1 VSVAG
6 QKIMIS
12 VGPRVRCTRAK
23 SQTGFS
29 LLEMLAATAIVAGT
43 LAPALAVM
51 RDAMAI
57 SREAVQRNLVSNYA
71 VQVLEGQA
79 ALSMQNWSN
88 GTVTG
93 NFASDGY
100 STIKYAATR
109 SDAVASGGLV
119 NRLMHIQVTAY
130 EDKDADSV
138 ADSNE
143 LKVTVRTKIAKMSNY
158 TNAPN

>member
-1 VSVAG
+1 
-6 QKIMIS
+6 MIS
-12 VGPRVRCTRAK
+12 VAARSTDRRTRGQ
-23 SQTGFS
+23 SGFS

-57 SREAVQRNLVSNYA
+57 SREAVQRNLISNYA

-79 ALSMQNWSN
+79 ALAMQNWSN
-88 GTVTG
+88 GTVSG

-100 STIKYAATR
+100 TTIKYTAVR

-143 LKVTVRTKIAKMSNY
+143 LKVSVRTKVAKMTNY

>member
-1 VSVAG
+1 MR
-6 QKIMIS
+6 MIS
-12 VGPRVRCTRAK
+12 VAARSTDRRTRGQ
-23 SQTGFS
+23 SGFS

-57 SREAVQRNLVSNYA
+57 SREAVQRNLISNYA

-79 ALSMQNWSN
+79 ALAMQNWSN
-88 GTVTG
+88 GTVSG

-100 STIKYAATR
+100 TTIKYTAVR

-143 LKVTVRTKIAKMSNY
+143 LKVSVRTKVAKMTNY